1 MSESTDTPGQTDS
14 STEHTSTGTPAE
26 ELGGTAPEGRPG
38 GTGGHGVPNDEGEG
52 APGSVMDDSRPVG
65 GGGPPS

>member
-14 STEHTSTGTPAE
+14 STENTSTGTPAE
-26 ELGGTAPEGRPG
+26 ELGGTPLEGRPG
-38 GTGGHGVPNDEGEG
+38 GTGGHGGPGDEG

-65 GGGPPS
+65 EGGPPS